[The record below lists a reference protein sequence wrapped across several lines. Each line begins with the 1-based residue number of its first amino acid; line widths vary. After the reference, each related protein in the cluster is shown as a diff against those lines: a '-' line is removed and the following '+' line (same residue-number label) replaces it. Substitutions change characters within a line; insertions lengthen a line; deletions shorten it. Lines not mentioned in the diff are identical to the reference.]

1 MKTGQIYKKERVT
14 DTLKQILKQKGYA
27 NIDNYY
33 FNGADV
39 SHFIHKKNLDYIKVE
54 SGIID
59 TEILLDILGVDY
71 EDFEKMVKDK
81 DEDIVLRELI
91 KKECVENDK

>member
-1 MKTGQIYKKERVT
+1 MKTGQIYKKDVVK
-14 DTLKQILKQKGYA
+14 DTLKKLLKQKGYA

-33 FNGADV
+33 FNGADI
-39 SHFIHKKNLDYIKVE
+39 SHFIHKNNLDYIRVE

-71 EDFEKMVKDK
+71 EDFEKMAKDK
-81 DEDIVLRELI
+81 DEDMVLRELI
-91 KKECVENDK
+91 KKKCVENDK

>member
-71 EDFEKMVKDK
+71 EK
-81 DEDIVLRELI
+81 
-91 KKECVENDK
+91 